1 MVPYIDGDVNRKD
14 TDLGGARKM
23 VVNQLIMENIQ

>member
-1 MVPYIDGDVNRKD
+1 MVMYINGDVNRKG

-23 VVNQLIMENIQ
+23 VVNQLIMENLQ